1 MNKKYFLLTVLV
13 ITSLSI
19 QTFADSSKEDADL
32 LIQQMWNSFVD
43 GDLKAF
49 SETMAK
55 DNDMI
60 TFGTDASERWD
71 GWKELEDSVDLQ
83 FKTFN
88 VKGVNRKNKSLK
100 ISNSGDVAWFS
111 EIVDWE
117 FLVDGKLESVSDIRY
132 TGVMEYRNGTWLIVQ
147 FHCSVGVAGQVIEY

>member
-32 LIQQMWNSFVD
+32 LIQKMWNSFVD

-55 DNDMI
+55 DKDMI

-71 GWKELEDSVDLQ
+71 GWNELEDSVAVSYTHL
-83 FKTFN
+83 T
-88 VKGVNRKNKSLK
+88 LPT
-100 ISNSGDVAWFS
+100 IY
-111 EIVDWE
+111 
-117 FLVDGKLESVSDIRY
+117 SV
-132 TGVMEYRNGTWLIVQ
+132 
-147 FHCSVGVAGQVIEY
+147 

>member
-1 MNKKYFLLTVLV
+1 
-13 ITSLSI
+13 
-19 QTFADSSKEDADL
+19 
-32 LIQQMWNSFVD
+32 MWNSFVD

-55 DNDMI
+55 DKNMI

-71 GWKELEDSVDLQ
+71 GWNELEDSVDLQ

-88 VKGVNRKNKSLK
+88 VKSVNRKNKSLK

-111 EIVDWE
+111 EIVDW
-117 FLVDGKLESVSDIRY
+117 
-132 TGVMEYRNGTWLIVQ
+132 
-147 FHCSVGVAGQVIEY
+147 

>member
-32 LIQQMWNSFVD
+32 LIQKMWNSFVD

-55 DNDMI
+55 DKNMI

-71 GWKELEDSVDLQ
+71 GWNELEDSVDLQ
-83 FKTFN
+83 FKTCN
-88 VKGVNRKNKSLK
+88 VKKSTREHNLVG
-100 ISNSGDVAWFS
+100 NSIG
-111 EIVDWE
+111 
-117 FLVDGKLESVSDIRY
+117 
-132 TGVMEYRNGTWLIVQ
+132 M
-147 FHCSVGVAGQVIEY
+147 